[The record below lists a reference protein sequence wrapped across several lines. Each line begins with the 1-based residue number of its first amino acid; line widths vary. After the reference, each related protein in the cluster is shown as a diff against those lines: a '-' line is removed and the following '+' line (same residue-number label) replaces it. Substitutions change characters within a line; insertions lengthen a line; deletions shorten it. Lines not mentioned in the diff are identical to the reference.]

1 MDLTLRDILEHLYE
15 AAYWD
20 GEKGRHE
27 RMEAAVEQAEELI
40 GSVAVATW
48 YTPSQESEGEGG
60 G

>member
-20 GEKGRHE
+20 GEKGRHDRLE
-27 RMEAAVEQAEELI
+27 TTVEQAEELI

-48 YTPSQESEGEGG
+48 NWPSQETEEEME
-60 G
+60 